1 MESPEHIFQILTQVI
16 EIPLHAYARY
26 FERYRNMATQRP
38 IDELAPPKAIEML
51 RNEMINEG
59 MGKGSPAGQE
69 TNLRARIDARH
80 LQIFERTQ
88 GEVSRRWPFEQEIKR
103 PYYHVTELDEVQ
115 LANWR
120 KYLDF
125 EQAEK
130 ANYVRTKFLFER
142 CLVTCANYVEF
153 WLRYARW
160 MQVQSMAGN
169 RNEIVCREEVRNI
182 FRRACALFVPISQPE
197 VRLHYAYYEESLGR
211 NDVATEIHQSILMHM
226 PAHLDTM
233 LSMVNTY
240 RRSDCLERS
249 LKILQELIDNAR
261 DHSSLRGALV
271 AEQARLMWV
280 IDGDIEGARR
290 IFEGNQSDVLDSQS
304 YWAGFLDFEMKLPTS
319 RTEEHLRYQHVRR
332 VIDGV
337 RKKSALSEE
346 AIADLCK
353 TYMGYLQERGG
364 LDAMREWTELD
375 AEIHAS
381 DKSLKGVRGPPGGRG
396 TDANGNS

>member
-1 MESPEHIFQILTQVI
+1 M
-16 EIPLHAYARY
+16 HAYARY

-38 IDELAPPKAIEML
+38 VDELAPSEVIETL

-59 MGKGSPAGQE
+59 MGKGSPADQD

-80 LQIFERTQ
+80 LKIFERTQ

-120 KYLDF
+120 NYLDF

-197 VRLHYAYYEESLGR
+197 IRLHYAYYEESLDR
-211 NDVATEIHQSILMHM
+211 RDVATDIHQSVLMHM
-226 PAHLDTM
+226 PSHLDTM
-233 LSMVNTY
+233 RSMVNTY
-240 RRSDCLERS
+240 RRSDS
-249 LKILQELIDNAR
+249 LNTSLSILQDLIDNVR
-261 DHSSLRGALV
+261 DHSSLKGALV

-280 IDGDIEGARR
+280 IDGDIEGARK
-290 IFEGNQSDVLDSQS
+290 IFEGNQAQVLDSES
-304 YWAGFLDFEMKLPTS
+304 FWAGFLNFEISLPTS
-319 RTEEHLRYQHVRR
+319 KEEEHLRYEHVRR
-332 VIDGV
+332 VIDGI
-337 RKKSALSEE
+337 RSNSGLSPE
-346 AIADLCK
+346 AIADLVQ

-364 LDAMREWTELD
+364 PEAMREWTELD
-375 AEIHAS
+375 AEIHAT
-381 DKSLKGVRGPPGGRG
+381 DKSLKKTQGGRG
-396 TDANGNS
+396 VDSNGNS

>member
-1 MESPEHIFQILTQVI
+1 MESPERIFQILTQVI

-38 IDELAPPKAIEML
+38 IDELAPSKAIEML

-59 MGKGSPAGQE
+59 MGKGSPADQE

-125 EQAEK
+125 EQAET

-160 MQVQSMAGN
+160 MQLQGMLGN

-197 VRLHYAYYEESLGR
+197 IRLHYAYYEESLDR
-211 NDVATEIHQSILMHM
+211 RDVATDIHQSVLMHM
-226 PAHLDTM
+226 PSHLDTM
-233 LSMVNTY
+233 RSMVNTY
-240 RRSDCLERS
+240 RRSDS
-249 LKILQELIDNAR
+249 LKSSLSILQDLIDNVR
-261 DHSSLRGALV
+261 DHSSLKGALV

-280 IDGDIEGARR
+280 IDGDIEGARK
-290 IFEGNQSDVLDSQS
+290 IFEGNQAQVLDSES
-304 YWAGFLDFEMKLPTS
+304 FWAGFLNFEISLPTS
-319 RTEEHLRYQHVRR
+319 KTQEHLRYQHVKR

-337 RKKSALSEE
+337 RQKSGLSPE
-346 AIADLCK
+346 AIAELVQ

-364 LDAMREWTELD
+364 LEAMREWTELD
-375 AEIHAS
+375 AEIHAT
-381 DKSLKGVRGPPGGRG
+381 DQPLKKTQGARGV
-396 TDANGNS
+396 DSNGNS